1 MAPLQLK
8 NIPEEAIVN
17 ILEFLRATDLAAVSE
32 VDKTVFHRTRI
43 QRAIRYQIHTLYPSS
58 YAGTPLKEKRSLS
71 FTDCTSPKGTVRLS
85 FDSPTAS
92 QSPSCGSDVNGS
104 GGLGSCT
111 LENFGCDYL
120 YVREIKCILAAVQ
133 APQPL
138 TGKGYWISTS
148 WIANAKKYFEALS
161 LPDTNMSMSKKNSPH
176 SNSKK
181 GHRQESK
188 HSKIRQ
194 RRGSDALPPWP
205 SMTVD
210 ITCTHGNLALTKGAR
225 SKKRLIDGR
234 AWFFLRKF
242 YPNGPQFKSTR
253 VVECSTCTCDDE
265 EAKATVN
272 GKREADLRTRRSGYV
287 SGPLEAVAVRKS
299 GVPSHLARAG
309 PISAAQRNNARLLA
323 SPIHISEEQ
332 WLAMISP
339 SSPSVAPDPMVSSS
353 PQSVATDPDALL
365 GGEFMKQRCDKKA
378 EPTGQPL
385 LPGLY
390 NLVPKAW
397 LKSWRQFTK
406 DPTVTALPPLDCT
419 CMLCHTHGHL
429 VIPPHFEEYILGMK
443 KSLVSGLGTYEGQIF
458 EILSADEWDALQES
472 LKSLSDFSVRFCL
485 DGDNLSWNSDV
496 CTYCDPFN
504 YGSRVEMG
512 EGHF

>member
-8 NIPEEAIVN
+8 DVPEEAIVN

-32 VDKTVFHRTRI
+32 VDKTVFHKSRI

-71 FTDCTSPKGTVRLS
+71 ITDYSSPKGTGRLS
-85 FDSPTAS
+85 FDSPTTQAS
-92 QSPSCGSDVNGS
+92 PACGEDMKGS

-161 LPDTNMSMSKKNSPH
+161 LPDLNMSKKSSPY

-205 SMTVD
+205 SMTAD
-210 ITCTHGNLALTKGAR
+210 ITCSHGNLALTKGAR

-253 VVECSTCTCDDE
+253 VTECSTCTCDDE
-265 EAKATVN
+265 EAKASVN

-299 GVPSHLARAG
+299 GVPSHLAQA
-309 PISAAQRNNARLLA
+309 PITAVQRNNARLLA
-323 SPIHISEEQ
+323 PPIHISEEQ
-332 WLAMISP
+332 WLS
-339 SSPSVAPDPMVSSS
+339 MVSTS
-353 PQSVATDPDALL
+353 PQSTATDPDALL
-365 GGEFMKQRCDKKA
+365 GGDFMKQRCEKKS

-406 DPTVTALPPLDCT
+406 DPTVTTLPPLDCT
-419 CMLCHTHGHL
+419 CLLCHAHGQL

-443 KSLVSGLGTYEGQIF
+443 KSLVSGLGTYEGQVF
-458 EILSADEWDALQES
+458 EILSVDEWDALQES

-485 DGDNLSWNSDV
+485 DGDNLSWNLDV

-504 YGSRVEMG
+504 YGCRADMG